1 MLWNTEKR
9 SFAFLQSRVE
19 ISSTE
24 WTPRPVTQRASL
36 LCCIRH
42 KLAYYPLPHCWSFLR
57 FSSKQWYVTGR
68 LALYQNTEGVHKFK
82 HGFLASVHCLVFV
95 RLHNGCLS
103 LAVQNDA
110 ILRNQDQRRPST
122 RLQTTRPCT
131 MTSAVRHI
139 AAAPCS
145 WMRTPADP
153 VTCFALNTMLQGR
166 DGIWL
171 SWQHRGLTQI
181 FACPGN
187 THTLKSWP
195 CCLTT
200 GTISMV
206 WNVFCCVKTQT
217 SISGPLSLTFPTRE
231 MGLNDFYS

>member
-1 MLWNTEKR
+1 MWLVDWPFTKIQRWCTNLSMASLHQFIFGLSQAPQWLSQSCSAEWCNTE
-9 SFAFLQSRVE
+9 E
-19 ISSTE
+19 
-24 WTPRPVTQRASL
+24 PRA
-36 LCCIRH
+36 
-42 KLAYYPLPHCWSFLR
+42 
-57 FSSKQWYVTGR
+57 
-68 LALYQNTEGVHKFK
+68 E
-82 HGFLASVHCLVFV
+82 
-95 RLHNGCLS
+95 
-103 LAVQNDA
+103 
-110 ILRNQDQRRPST
+110 RRPST
-122 RLQTTRPCT
+122 CLQTTRARA
-131 MTSAVRHI
+131 MTSAVQHI

-153 VTCFALNTMLQGR
+153 VTCFALNTVLQGR
-166 DGIWL
+166 DGIWQ

-187 THTLKSWP
+187 MHTLKSWP

-206 WNVFCCVKTQT
+206 WNIFYCVKTQT